1 MYFIKYKNLDRN
13 LLKQSKERKNLN
25 DKKKTTTIKR
35 IAPKA
40 LKGTAEI
47 LQ

>member
-25 DKKKTTTIKR
+25 DKKK
-35 IAPKA
+35 
-40 LKGTAEI
+40 
-47 LQ
+47 LQP

>member
-25 DKKKTTTIKR
+25 DKKTTTIKR

-40 LKGTAEI
+40 LKVTAEI

>member
-25 DKKKTTTIKR
+25 DKKKK
-35 IAPKA
+35 
-40 LKGTAEI
+40 
-47 LQ
+47 LQP